1 MLSFVGAAMSGME
14 TALVDLPLGTS
25 PRASVLVTAPTVI
38 LAATANG
45 GPGLSRCSRARW
57 RSGWFAA
64 GLGNSG
70 VGSRL
75 WMTICA
81 AALAGQS
88 QQSKA
93 ASAYKMASELLRRF
107 GEGTRRED

>member
-1 MLSFVGAAMSGME
+1 
-14 TALVDLPLGTS
+14 
-25 PRASVLVTAPTVI
+25 
-38 LAATANG
+38 
-45 GPGLSRCSRARW
+45 
-57 RSGWFAA
+57 
-64 GLGNSG
+64 LGNSG